1 MNPVFIII
9 LSEKIN
15 RTLITT
21 EFTLCR
27 IAVWSYFWYAFF
39 KLSISRHTNCHNK
52 WGWIFR
58 ISSNQYQFYCLNWLL
73 SAWKLQDPHMNF
85 PWVNILWFCFLLAR
99 PILTQYNKV
108 FMRQFVFENLS
119 YLMNPRY
126 VKFQVFF
133 NFLSTINLWNK
144 EMFKKAMVQV
154 NIPNQ
159 WGVTSLSGQ

>member
-1 MNPVFIII
+1 M
-9 LSEKIN
+9 
-15 RTLITT
+15 
-21 EFTLCR
+21 
-27 IAVWSYFWYAFF
+27 
-39 KLSISRHTNCHNK
+39 
-52 WGWIFR
+52 
-58 ISSNQYQFYCLNWLL
+58 L
-73 SAWKLQDPHMNF
+73 SAWKLQDPQMNF
-85 PWVNILWFCFLLAR
+85 PWVNILWFCFLLVR

-144 EMFKKAMVQV
+144 GMFKKAMVQV

-159 WGVTSLSGQ
+159 WGVTSLSGQYCWYFESDLGRYSVYTSYSYECEKEVKFNWLVLSLYCIKRGNNKILSG